1 MTPRTGFHLGA
12 RQSGFSLL
20 EALVAMAIASIAFTV
35 LYRTVGQSAKAA
47 VDVDARIEA
56 ALVAQSVLASATFAE
71 ELAPLQAGQA
81 GTWRWSLRIVPEQVL
96 LQDANDQPLAEPVV
110 PSARVELSVFGNDSV
125 VPVLNWTAWK
135 PYRAAP

>member
-47 VDVDARIEA
+47 VDVDARVEA

-71 ELAPLQAGQA
+71 ELAPLGAGACASCRSRYFCKMRMISPLQSPSCRA
-81 GTWRWSLRIVPEQVL
+81 RGWS
-96 LQDANDQPLAEPVV
+96 
-110 PSARVELSVFGNDSV
+110 
-125 VPVLNWTAWK
+125 
-135 PYRAAP
+135 